1 MRIWSLSLALGV
13 LLSTGLAMAQAPGQS
28 QPEVGI
34 APQTAQSSQQN
45 SQPAGQ
51 YSQPAAQGAPQQQE
65 PQHAVNP
72 ARAARRL
79 GKQLGLT
86 QDQVEQIRPIIA
98 DRQQQIESIR
108 GDASLMPR
116 DRRMKMRSVMEDS
129 RNKIE
134 ALLTDSEKQQFEQ
147 MLENRREHRGQP
159 QAQ

>member
-1 MRIWSLSLALGV
+1 MNIRSSSLTLGV
-13 LLSTGLAMAQAPGQS
+13 LFCTGLLMAQAPGQN

-34 APQTAQSSQQN
+34 APQTAQSSQ
-45 SQPAGQ
+45 PV
-51 YSQPAAQGAPQQQE
+51 AQGAPQQQE

-98 DRQQQIESIR
+98 DRQQQMESIR
-108 GDASLMPR
+108 DDASLMPR

-147 MLENRREHRGQP
+147 MLANRREHRGQP